1 MWFFDF
7 SNKPEPKFI
16 FVIEWGYFVLLKP
29 GQIYIFGC
37 FYLKTS
43 SSCPIKLTFPSAVY
57 RRSNFPCTSTNPAG
71 STHRVQQNW
80 AVAGFKED
88 CVGERFC
95 DIWQSRRGKLH
106 VFCTFRAAWPHQRNS
121 NVPWWVTPNYC
132 STSSGKPQSGKYLWL
147 LFFLRWIYLQYMW
160 KPSHFPAEIFLLF
173 LRLKAIRS
181 CSNVSEIRVDT

>member
-16 FVIEWGYFVLLKP
+16 LVVEWGYFVLLKP

-43 SSCPIKLTFPSAVY
+43 SSWPIKLTFPSAVY
-57 RRSNFPCTSTNPAG
+57 RWSNFLYTSTNPPG

-106 VFCTFRAAWPHQRNS
+106 VFCTFRAAWTHQRNS

-132 STSSGKPQSGKYLWL
+132 STSSGKPQAGKYLWL
-147 LFFLRWIYLQYMW
+147 LFFYGGFICNTCESRRI
-160 KPSHFPAEIFLLF
+160 FPLKFFLLF

-181 CSNVSEIRVDT
+181 CSDVSEIRVHT